1 MDTAWIQVFVLTMSE
16 CVAPSGK
23 TVCQQQEYQ
32 LEFAS
37 EAACQTAR
45 DELIRLKSSMDN
57 VIVDRGRTR
66 CASSVRQ
73 GQVFGSLEEAKSA
86 IESGPAQPAEPQTA
100 EKVADFTE
108 KAHKERLESLP
119 TCEEA
124 RGRAPCKVGMII
136 IEGESEQSA
145 EVWRRDP

>member
-1 MDTAWIQVFVLTMSE
+1 MMDTAWIQVFVLTISE
-16 CVAPSGK
+16 CVAPTGK

-37 EAACQTAR
+37 AAACEVAR
-45 DELIRLKSSMDN
+45 EQFIALKSMSDN
-57 VIVDRGRTR
+57 VIVDQERTR
-66 CASSVRQ
+66 CAVNVRQ
-73 GQVFGSLEEAKSA
+73 GNVYATLEEARTA
-86 IESGPAQPAEPQTA
+86 LGIVDTVPAPQRG

-124 RGRAPCKVGMII
+124 RGRRPCKIGEII
-136 IEGESEQSA
+136 VEGESEQSA
-145 EVWRRDP
+145 EVWRRNQ